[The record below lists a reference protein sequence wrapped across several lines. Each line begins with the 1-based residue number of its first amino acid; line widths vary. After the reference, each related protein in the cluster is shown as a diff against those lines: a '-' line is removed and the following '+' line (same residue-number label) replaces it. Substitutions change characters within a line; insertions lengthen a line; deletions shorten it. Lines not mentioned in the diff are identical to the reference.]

1 MVVNIPGLFRFEA
14 TNGKKTYY
22 RFVMILFIKSI
33 LEIIGTFG
41 YLILHLLFWRV
52 SYSKKLIN

>member
-1 MVVNIPGLFRFEA
+1 MVVNIPGLFKFEA
-14 TNGKKTYY
+14 TNGKKTYH

-41 YLILHLLFWRV
+41 YLILHLFFWRV
-52 SYSKKLIN
+52 SYSK